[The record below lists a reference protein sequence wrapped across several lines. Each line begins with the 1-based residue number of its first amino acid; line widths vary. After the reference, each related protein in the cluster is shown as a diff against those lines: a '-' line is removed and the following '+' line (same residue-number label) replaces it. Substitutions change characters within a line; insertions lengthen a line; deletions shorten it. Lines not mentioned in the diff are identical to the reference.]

1 MEMNWT
7 TKERV
12 GSVPGKGE
20 ILGWE
25 KVGFLCENQD
35 NLWFSSQL
43 YAYRWFFFLGCC
55 CCHIGL
61 LLAILVH
68 YHFIML
74 VIICDFITALKIY

>member
-43 YAYRWFFFLGCC
+43 YAYRWFFFCC

-74 VIICDFITALKIY
+74 VIMCDFITALKIY

>member
-43 YAYRWFFFLGCC
+43 YAYRWFFFGCC

>member
-43 YAYRWFFFLGCC
+43 YAYRWFFFGCC

-74 VIICDFITALKIY
+74 VIMCDFITALKIY

>member
-43 YAYRWFFFLGCC
+43 YAYRWFFFW
-55 CCHIGL
+55 L
-61 LLAILVH
+61 LLLSYRVTPC
-68 YHFIML
+68 YFSSL
-74 VIICDFITALKIY
+74 PFYYVSNNV